1 MTNPDTTN
9 PEQSNQEDAAAAAD
23 RLALEDLDAGDDAD
37 KVIGGKT
44 ACPCMGGEIHSR

>member
-1 MTNPDTTN
+1 MTNPDTTD
-9 PEQSNQEDAAAAAD
+9 PEQSNQEDAAAAD

-44 ACPCMGGEIHSR
+44 ACPCMGGEIHRR

>member
-9 PEQSNQEDAAAAAD
+9 PEQSKPEDDDAAD

-37 KVIGGKT
+37 QVIGGKA
-44 ACPCMGGEIHSR
+44 ACPCMGGEIHNR